1 MTSKRICCMKGA
13 GIVSI
18 ILLSMICF
26 VLFAPG
32 SATAG
37 DLQDVK
43 KAGVLRHL
51 GIPYANFITGSGD
64 GMDVELIK
72 LFARHLGVRY
82 EYVQSNWDDVFG
94 DLSGKKVKVNK
105 NDITVLGDVP
115 IKGDL
120 IANGLTV
127 LPWREKIVNFSAP
140 TFPNQVWLV
149 ARWDSK
155 MKPIKPKGNIEQ
167 DIQAVKKLLN
177 GHMLLGKTGTCLDPS
192 LYDIDATG
200 AQVTLF
206 KGSLNEIAPA
216 VINGDAELT
225 LLDVPDALVALQ
237 KWPGKIKIIGP
248 ISPVQDM
255 SVAFSKESPALRDAF
270 NRFLADCRKDGTYN
284 QLIRKYYPFA
294 FKYFPDF
301 FKEKKK

>member
-1 MTSKRICCMKGA
+1 MKRNQIYCLKWTAVASLVLLLM
-13 GIVSI
+13 ISI
-18 ILLSMICF
+18 FSPP
-26 VLFAPG
+26 VTA
-32 SATAG
+32 SAA

-51 GIPYANFITGSGD
+51 GIPYANFVTGSGD

-72 LFARHLGVRY
+72 LFAKHIGVKY
-82 EYVQSNWDDVFG
+82 EYVQSNWGEIFG
-94 DLSGKKVKVNK
+94 DLTGKKVKVNK
-105 NDITVLGDVP
+105 NDIITVGDVP

-140 TFPNQVWLV
+140 TFPNQVWLI

-155 MKPIKPKGNIEQ
+155 MKPIKPTGKLEK

-177 GHMLLGKTGTCLDPS
+177 ERRLLGKTGTCLDPS
-192 LYDIDATG
+192 LYDINATG
-200 AQVTLF
+200 AEVTLF
-206 KGSLNEIAPA
+206 EGSLNDIAPA
-216 VINGDAELT
+216 VINGKAELT

-237 KWPGKIKIIGP
+237 KWPGKLKIIGP

-255 SVAFSKESPALRDAF
+255 SVGFRKDSPALLNAF
-270 NRFLADCRKDGTYN
+270 NRFLTDCRRDGTYN
-284 QLIRKYYPFA
+284 QLVKKYYPFA
-294 FKYFPDF
+294 FKYFPEF
-301 FKEKKK
+301 FKEKK